1 MKTVTPRPAHTSLK
15 RLLWTAA
22 CAGALLCA
30 APATAPAARG
40 QMTIMEDPS
49 QLVSDDAGLR
59 AQTLT
64 EFEALGV
71 DTVKIAVPWRSV
83 APDPASES
91 RPGGFDASDPS
102 TYPQGAFSRFDGAVR
117 DATARGFRV
126 LLSPTAPAPEW
137 ATQRGERS
145 GVVGVW
151 KVDPAEYGRFVQS
164 LALRYSGSFGDLP
177 RVSTWSLWNEP
188 NHPLFMQPLS
198 ERLGGGR
205 LVASSPHRYRRMYVA
220 GQAGLERSGHG
231 GDTVLFGEILPIGQ
245 SKRGPTN
252 TIRPIE
258 FVREFFCLDERY
270 RPYRGRRAR
279 VRGCSRFPRIK
290 TGGLAYHAYT
300 RPGGPRVVVPTRDD
314 ATIGQIRRLEQALTR
329 MARTRRVPR
338 GLPIYNTEFG
348 LQSKPPDC
356 GGFGTALQNQAAY
369 INESEYISFTRPR
382 VASYSN
388 YLLIDDAINTSFGRS
403 SPQRYRGFQSGLRF
417 GPNAIACSGG
427 GAFPLGQPKPAYDAF
442 RTPIFVRRVRGG
454 VQVFGRARPRRFEPQ
469 PIQILRNGQ
478 VVGTVTARGYFLV
491 RVRGS
496 SAGTWQ
502 LRWSAG
508 GQTYESRIARALSD
522 PRSDRRGSRGPD
534 RAAIGR

>member
-1 MKTVTPRPAHTSLK
+1 MARSIHRPVRR
-15 RLLWTAA
+15 RLLAA
-22 CAGALLCA
+22 VAFAGALLGA
-30 APATAPAARG
+30 VPAVSEAARG
-40 QMTIMEDPS
+40 QLTIMEDPS
-49 QLVSDDAGLR
+49 QLVSEDPGRR
-59 AQTLT
+59 AQTLA

-83 APDPASES
+83 APSSGSES
-91 RPGGFDASDPS
+91 RPGAFDGADPS
-102 TYPQGAFSRFDGAVR
+102 AYAEGAFARFDGAVQ

-126 LLSPTAPAPEW
+126 ILSPTAPAPEW

-151 KVDPAEYGRFVQS
+151 RVDPAEYGRFVQS
-164 LALRYSGSFGDLP
+164 LGVRYSGSFRGLP
-177 RVSTWSLWNEP
+177 RVSSWSLWNEP

-205 LVASSPHRYRRMYVA
+205 LVPSSPHRYRRMYVA
-220 GQAGLERSGHG
+220 GQGGLERSGHG
-231 GDTVLFGEILPIGQ
+231 SDTVLFGEILPIGQ
-245 SKRGPTN
+245 SNRGPTN

-258 FVREFFCLDERY
+258 FLREFYCLDERY
-270 RPYRGRRAR
+270 RAYRGRRAR
-279 VRGCSRFPRIK
+279 VRGCSRFPRVK
-290 TGGLAYHAYT
+290 TSGLAYHAYT
-300 RPGGPRVVVPTRDD
+300 RPGGPRVVVPTTDD

-329 MARTRRVPR
+329 IARSRRVQR

-356 GGFGTALQNQAAY
+356 GGFGTSLANQAAY
-369 INESEYISFTRPR
+369 INESEYISYTRPR

-417 GPNAIACSGG
+417 GPNALSCSGG
-427 GAFPLGQPKPAYDAF
+427 GAFALAQQKPAYEAF

-469 PIQILRNGQ
+469 AIQILRNGNT
-478 VVGTVTARGYFLV
+478 VGTVTARGYFLT

-496 SAGTWQ
+496 SAGRWQ

-508 GQTYESRIARALSD
+508 GQTFESRTTRALAD
-522 PRSDRRGSRGPD
+522 PRTQRRGSRGPE
-534 RAAIGR
+534 RTASGR